1 MVIFDEED
9 MKWAM
14 EVFNVGKVV
23 YPNQETLDVMEE
35 AEAIASGKIETR
47 SYKTF
52 NDMWS
57 DICETKD
64 S

>member
-23 YPNQETLDVMEE
+23 YPKLDEEENENNSGDDSVE
-35 AEAIASGKIETR
+35 AENK
-47 SYKTF
+47 
-52 NDMWS
+52 
-57 DICETKD
+57 
-64 S
+64 

>member
-14 EVFNVGKVV
+14 EVFNIGKVV
-23 YPNQETLDVMEE
+23 YPNIGREE
-35 AEAIASGKIETR
+35 DKNDSGDD
-47 SYKTF
+47 SV
-52 NDMWS
+52 
-57 DICETKD
+57 ETKD

>member
-23 YPNQETLDVMEE
+23 YPNINRKEDNKKRFR
-35 AEAIASGKIETR
+35 G
-47 SYKTF
+47 
-52 NDMWS
+52 
-57 DICETKD
+57 
-64 S
+64 

>member
-23 YPNQETLDVMEE
+23 YPVPFKEETDTGDDSV
-35 AEAIASGKIETR
+35 ETEN
-47 SYKTF
+47 K
-52 NDMWS
+52 
-57 DICETKD
+57 
-64 S
+64 

>member
-23 YPNQETLDVMEE
+23 YPKLDEENDSGDDLVETEC
-35 AEAIASGKIETR
+35 R
-47 SYKTF
+47 
-52 NDMWS
+52 
-57 DICETKD
+57 
-64 S
+64 